1 MDLGRPVLC
10 YCRAA
15 LSRPSTLWM
24 SVGLV
29 VGLVS
34 ACGDDDGAPAP
45 SCEPGTLRCECRAED
60 ECDVGLTCLS
70 GVCVRRNGGSAAGGA
85 SPAGAAGESSNEGG
99 APSGGRGGTS
109 SGGAAKGGANAT
121 GGTTPSGDDGGSA
134 GAGAVVNGDG
144 GALSAGAGGASSA
157 VAGEGGGF
165 SAAGA
170 PGEGGASAS
179 GGASATG
186 GTSPSTGGTSPT
198 GGAGSSGEETFSDD
212 FEDGDTTGWSATSWR
227 VFSDGGNQVFRQNPA
242 YSGQT
247 TPARAASSV
256 SGDRRMEVRFKFTQV
271 SSLSFAVIGA
281 DFETADNRDQI
292 MVDTSGSGTLLHARN
307 GTTTTDTF
315 TASIAVGTWYSLA
328 LEIDGTTLRGYFDG
342 ALVAELTNVTGIQS
356 GVALTANQTGDV
368 YYDDVSVCA
377 GSDC

>member
-1 MDLGRPVLC
+1 MC
-10 YCRAA
+10 
-15 LSRPSTLWM
+15 
-24 SVGLV
+24 VGLV
-29 VGLVS
+29 VWLAS
-34 ACGDDDGAPAP
+34 ACGDDEGDPAP
-45 SCEPGTLRCECRAED
+45 SCEAGTLRCECRAD
-60 ECDVGLTCLS
+60 DTCDAGLRCLS
-70 GVCVRRNGGSAAGGA
+70 GVCVRRSGGTETGGA
-85 SPAGAAGESSNEGG
+85 SPTGAAGESSNEGG

-121 GGTTPSGDDGGSA
+121 GGTTASGDDGGSA
-134 GAGAVVNGDG
+134 GAGAIVNGDG
-144 GALSAGAGGASSA
+144 GALSTGAGGASSA
-157 VAGEGGGF
+157 GAGEGGAF
-165 SAAGA
+165 SAGGAGTEA
-170 PGEGGASAS
+170 GASAS
-179 GGASATG
+179 GGAQSTG
-186 GTSPSTGGTSPT
+186 GTAPSTGGTSPT

-212 FEDGDTTGWSATSWR
+212 FEDGDATGWSATSWR

-242 YSGQT
+242 HSGQT
-247 TPARAASSV
+247 TPARTASSV

-271 SSLSFAVIGA
+271 SSLSFAAIGA

-315 TASIAVGTWYSLA
+315 ETSIAVGTWYRLA
-328 LEIDGTTLRGYFDG
+328 LEIEGTTLRGYFDG
-342 ALVAELTNVTGIQS
+342 ALVAELANVTGVQS

>member
-1 MDLGRPVLC
+1 MC
-10 YCRAA
+10 
-15 LSRPSTLWM
+15 
-24 SVGLV
+24 VGLV
-29 VGLVS
+29 LGLAS
-34 ACGDDDGAPAP
+34 ACGDDDGDPAP
-45 SCEPGTLRCECRAED
+45 SCEAGTLRCECRAED
-60 ECDVGLTCLS
+60 ECDAALTCLS
-70 GVCVRRNGGSAAGGA
+70 GVCVRRNGGSETGGA
-85 SPAGAAGESSNEGG
+85 SAAGAAGESSNEGG
-99 APSGGRGGTS
+99 ASASGGRGGTS
-109 SGGAAKGGANAT
+109 SGGASRGGASAT

-134 GAGAVVNGDG
+134 GAGAIGNGDG
-144 GALSAGAGGASSA
+144 GALSGGAGGASSA
-157 VAGEGGGF
+157 SAGEGGVFIAGG
-165 SAAGA
+165 AAD
-170 PGEGGASAS
+170 EGGATAS
-179 GGASATG
+179 GGAPATG

-212 FEDGDTTGWSATSWR
+212 FEDGDATGWSATSWGTY
-227 VFSDGGNQVFRQNPA
+227 SDGGNQVFRQNPA
-242 YSGQT
+242 HTGQT
-247 TPARAASSV
+247 TPARAASSI

-281 DFETADNRDQI
+281 DFQTADNRDQI

-342 ALVAELTNVTGIQS
+342 ALVAELMNVTGVQS